1 MRRFL
6 SAVAIFLLAL
16 TVAAGALA
24 EPPVRMM
31 YDSIFN
37 LLFDTNNVTLTGH
50 AEFSLDGERFKTADA
65 KYIQDGTNS
74 LWQWKLLT
82 PRKDGTE
89 REGGYTIIANGEK
102 VYVMEAFYPGAYK
115 TGSTAESDTIMRRSV
130 QLNLLRDLLR
140 ILTDQSDTLLGENAI
155 TSDSDDTGMTV
166 HIQAG
171 KDVPELVNTALNMT
185 VQFVARRY
193 FDTDY
198 DQISERFMA
207 PMENY
212 ITVTQGILGSTSYM
226 SLNQADI
233 TLKRDAG
240 GNFES
245 LDGNASIALSTED
258 GVRMLD
264 ISFRLDAADYG
275 TSKVDTFNPAE
286 YGVKLADG
294 SMNLREPETKSMDP
308 DTEKRFLE
316 MAKTR
321 FWLAGYTVNETMKG
335 SVRIESN
342 QLDHEDE
349 RIHVEFLNE
358 DGSAHWTYFTDSI
371 GRMLGL
377 HNMTGVWLNTYDDR
391 HMEKYPDQ
399 KLTEETKEKLLSW
412 LAEENPELGTA
423 DISLETDWWYQSG
436 DELYLHFWEGGEPVD
451 HAWDEVDFIVRIAPE
466 WRIEFF
472 SCIGNG

>member
-1 MRRFL
+1 
-6 SAVAIFLLAL
+6 
-16 TVAAGALA
+16 
-24 EPPVRMM
+24 MM

-37 LLFDTNNVTLTGH
+37 LLFDTNNVTLTGN

-102 VYVMEAFYPGAYK
+102 VYVMEAFYPGVYK

-212 ITVTQGILGSTSYM
+212 ITVTQGNFGIHILY
-226 SLNQADI
+226 
-233 TLKRDAG
+233 
-240 GNFES
+240 
-245 LDGNASIALSTED
+245 
-258 GVRMLD
+258 V
-264 ISFRLDAADYG
+264 
-275 TSKVDTFNPAE
+275 
-286 YGVKLADG
+286 
-294 SMNLREPETKSMDP
+294 
-308 DTEKRFLE
+308 
-316 MAKTR
+316 
-321 FWLAGYTVNETMKG
+321 
-335 SVRIESN
+335 
-342 QLDHEDE
+342 
-349 RIHVEFLNE
+349 
-358 DGSAHWTYFTDSI
+358 
-371 GRMLGL
+371 
-377 HNMTGVWLNTYDDR
+377 
-391 HMEKYPDQ
+391 
-399 KLTEETKEKLLSW
+399 
-412 LAEENPELGTA
+412 
-423 DISLETDWWYQSG
+423 
-436 DELYLHFWEGGEPVD
+436 
-451 HAWDEVDFIVRIAPE
+451 
-466 WRIEFF
+466 
-472 SCIGNG
+472 